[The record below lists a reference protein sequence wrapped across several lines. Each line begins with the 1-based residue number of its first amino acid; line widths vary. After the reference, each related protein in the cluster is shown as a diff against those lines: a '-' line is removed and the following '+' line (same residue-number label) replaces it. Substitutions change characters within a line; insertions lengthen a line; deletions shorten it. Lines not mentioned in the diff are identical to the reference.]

1 MNRRSLVA
9 LTAIAA
15 IVLPL
20 SVLAQQ
26 GVTPSSEVPRAIR
39 RDVPMTNA
47 IRRAFAAGT
56 RDTTGRPGA
65 NYWQLQTDYTIN
77 VRVDPAT
84 QTLTGTETIVL
95 VNNSPD
101 ALRQINLRLDHNI
114 FRPRVPFAA
123 SWVPGEITDGMVIT
137 KLAVNGD
144 ALDVSTIPSTGRAT
158 GGAGKAT
165 ASNLDR
171 TLGVIMLPTP
181 IAPKSKATLDI
192 GWRVKLPAGPGS
204 GHRMVQRLGDYLFQP
219 TQWFPRVAKYDDL
232 RGWDTNQYLGPSE
245 FYNNFGRFDVSI
257 DVPPGWLVSGTGVL
271 QNPEQVYTPQ
281 ARERLSRVLES
292 DALVTIVGENEF
304 GPGKATANGDRLVW
318 RFVADQVND
327 FAFATSN
334 RYVLEATRATIPG
347 KGPIPIYI
355 VRTVERARAYT
366 NIGPVVRHA
375 LEFYSKLWSPYP
387 FPQFTVQD
395 GPSDGMEYPMVI
407 NSSLGAADH
416 EAGHQWWPMMVGNN
430 ETWYGWMDEGFNQ
443 YMNILSEADAAK
455 QVPNLNGEG
464 QSYGRQSGNESEPPM
479 MWNANFGGPSYG
491 FTTYGKTPLMLSMLG
506 GIVGDD
512 AVQKAMSNYAK
523 VWAFKHPS
531 PWDYIFFMN
540 AELKQDLNW
549 FWYYWLWTTESV
561 DGKIEDVTTA
571 GTRTTVVVRQDG
583 QMPSPV
589 VLRVTLADQGSPIKP
604 MANAKVDGN
613 SALVTFPVDVW
624 FNGSRTYRAVLD
636 FGRAI
641 TKIQL
646 DPACRFP
653 DRDATDNVWPRPA
666 SSPTTTP
673 AAGQPQAAGACAG

>member
-1 MNRRSLVA
+1 MIRRPIIA
-9 LTAIAA
+9 LAVIAA
-15 IVLPL
+15 LVLPL

-26 GVTPSSEVPRAIR
+26 GAVTSTEVPRAIR

-56 RDTTGRPGA
+56 RDLTGRPGP

-84 QTLTGTETIVL
+84 QTLTGTETISL
-95 VNNSPD
+95 ANNSPD
-101 ALRQINLRLDHNI
+101 ALRQISLRLDHNI
-114 FRPRVPFAA
+114 FRNRVPFAA
-123 SWVPGEITDGMVIT
+123 SWIPGEITDGMVIT
-137 KLAVNGD
+137 KLVVNGD
-144 ALDVSTIPSTGRAT
+144 ALDASTIPSTGRASA
-158 GGAGKAT
+158 GAGKAT

-171 TLGVIMLPTP
+171 TLGVITLPAP
-181 IAPKSKATLDI
+181 IAPKSKATLEI
-192 GWRVKLPAGPGS
+192 GWRVKLPAAPGS

-219 TQWFPRVAKYDDL
+219 TQWYPRVAKYDDL

-257 DVPPGWLVSGTGVL
+257 DAPAGWLVTGTGVL
-271 QNPEQVYTPQ
+271 QNPQQVYTST
-281 ARERLSRVLES
+281 ARERLSHILES
-292 DALVTIVGENEF
+292 DELVTIVGEDEF
-304 GPGKATANGDRLVW
+304 GPGKATVAGDRLVW
-318 RFVADQVND
+318 HFVADQVND
-327 FAFATSN
+327 FAWATSN
-334 RYVLEATRATIPG
+334 KYIMKATRATIPG

-355 VRTVERARAYT
+355 VHTPERARSYT
-366 NIGPVVRHA
+366 NIGQAVRHA
-375 LEFYSKLWSPYP
+375 LEFYSKLWAPYP

-443 YMNILSEADAAK
+443 YMNVLSDADAAK
-455 QVPNLNGEG
+455 QAPDLNGLG
-464 QSYGRQSGNESEPPM
+464 QSYGRSSGNESEPPM
-479 MWNANFGGPSYG
+479 MWNANFGGPSYS

-506 GIVGDD
+506 GVVGDEN
-512 AVQKAMSNYAK
+512 VQKAMSNYAK

-589 VLRVTLADQGSPIKP
+589 VLRVTLADQGGPIKP
-604 MANAKVDGN
+604 MANATVSGN

-636 FGRAI
+636 FGRPI
-641 TKIQL
+641 TRIQL

-666 SSPTTTP
+666 AS
-673 AAGQPQAAGACAG
+673 AAGSPSPQGPARAGGCG